1 MLSHSRLFGWSCVC
15 GLSGSGNEINQT
27 HHPLAPHSSPV
38 TPHLMFH
45 PPTQEATVARPPQ
58 SSATEDGSSR
68 GAPHLTS
75 VTPLE
80 FLTGSLRPSMAHAQP
95 LDSTMWQVQNLC
107 IVPLSSPVK
116 RKGRLPCNPPPPT
129 SRKTE
134 EFRPRP
140 YRHAPTA
147 GWWMRCGVRR
157 VPRLAVSSAWNA
169 WSSFLIHSIRTLAI
183 RRRCSQTRVAPVS
196 LIAIS
201 AQPIAR

>member
-1 MLSHSRLFGWSCVC
+1 MGRLGYAF
-15 GLSGSGNEINQT
+15 
-27 HHPLAPHSSPV
+27 PLPPIWLVLRVRSLWFRQRNKPDSP
-38 TPHLMFH
+38 
-45 PPTQEATVARPPQ
+45 PP
-58 SSATEDGSSR
+58 GSSLLTCY
-68 GAPHLTS
+68 PSPHVSHLTS

-80 FLTGSLRPSMAHAQP
+80 FLTGSLRPSMAHALP

-147 GWWMRCGVRR
+147 GWWMRCGAHRA
-157 VPRLAVSSAWNA
+157 PRLAVSSAWNA

-183 RRRCSQTRVAPVS
+183 RRRRSQTRVAPVS